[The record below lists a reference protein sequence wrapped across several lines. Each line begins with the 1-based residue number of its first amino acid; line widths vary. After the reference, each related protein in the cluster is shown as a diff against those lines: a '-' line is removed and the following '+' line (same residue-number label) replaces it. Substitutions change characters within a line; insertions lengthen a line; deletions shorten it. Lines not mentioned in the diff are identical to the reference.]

1 MVYQWKSGARIAA
14 DPQVAGNMCKR
25 LEREGRLTAKDL
37 LDENRPEDAPL
48 HNEFEWNDGIAAEN
62 WREQQ
67 ARNIINSLII
77 CPEKSEPVR
86 GFFKVSKAERNYQ
99 AVETI
104 LQCKDSTQKLLDIAC
119 GELLAIRKKY
129 SAIVALSEVWE
140 SIDTITR
147 TTGQKPEN

>member
-14 DPQVAGNMCKR
+14 NPQVAGDMCKR

-48 HNEFEWNDGIAAEN
+48 HNEFEWNDGVAAEN

-67 ARNIINSLII
+67 ARHIINSLVI

-86 GFFKVSKAERNYQ
+86 GFFKIERAESKYQ
-99 AVETI
+99 SVEAI
-104 LQCKDSTQKLLDIAC
+104 LQSEDSTQKLLSTAC
-119 GELLAIRKKY
+119 AELFAIKKKY
-129 SAIVALSEVWE
+129 ATIQALSAVWAAID
-140 SIDTITR
+140 SIQQV
-147 TTGQKPEN
+147 TGDNAE

>member
-25 LEREGRLTAKDL
+25 LELEGRLTAKDL

-86 GFFKVSKAERNYQ
+86 GFFKIERADNKYQ
-99 AVETI
+99 SVEAI
-104 LQCKDSTQKLLDIAC
+104 LQNEDSTQKLFDTAC
-119 GELLAIRKKY
+119 AELNAIKKKY
-129 SAIVALSEVWE
+129 ASIQSLVTVWKAIDA
-140 SIDTITR
+140 IQQAAGDTA
-147 TTGQKPEN
+147 E